1 MTRRNSPAV
10 MGLMFAVLAGMAAGS
25 CSAAPPARPAAP
37 AAICAEACAARTP
50 AVTAP
55 TPAAAAQGIVPDTA
69 AAAAQGIAPAPARP
83 TAAAA
88 QRTVQDTAGVEELL
102 RLLADAPQFKS
113 LPDSSI
119 EAEHRAFV
127 LRALQARD
135 RYEPMSGGFR
145 QHGAAAGHEQAG
157 QAAHTVQSTASLSR
171 MVEAVRSADFALLW
185 VESRLGGRRAPLR
198 VRHSTPGFHVQ
209 YIRWRDRHDR
219 RVIWSSVYSDTTIS
233 VSAAAY
239 RFRYRDPQTGRDT
252 VVDLP
257 CADGCRVPV
266 GR

>member
-1 MTRRNSPAV
+1 
-10 MGLMFAVLAGMAAGS
+10 
-25 CSAAPPARPAAP
+25 
-37 AAICAEACAARTP
+37 
-50 AVTAP
+50 
-55 TPAAAAQGIVPDTA
+55 
-69 AAAAQGIAPAPARP
+69 
-83 TAAAA
+83 
-88 QRTVQDTAGVEELL
+88 VEELL

-135 RYEPMSGGFR
+135 RHEITRGGFLA
-145 QHGAAAGHEQAG
+145 HGVAAGPRHAG
-157 QAAHTVQSTASLSR
+157 QGVNAAQSTASAAR
-171 MVEAVRSADFALLW
+171 VEAVQSADFALLW

-198 VRHSTPGFHVQ
+198 VRHSSPGFHVQ